1 MYLMILESGAKWKSE
16 YFSEEDKKA
25 ADDGVLEVID
35 ISRPENP
42 MEYYDDGWHEIDV
55 FGA

>member
-1 MYLMILESGAKWKSE
+1 MYLMILESGAKWKSA